1 MIVIL
6 KRASTTISIIY
17 NVDAIIIYHVSN
29 VGGDMIP
36 YAFFVVP
43 INVNKQMEKI
53 N

>member
-29 VGGDMIP
+29 GGDDMIP
-36 YAFFVVP
+36 NAFFVVP
-43 INVNKQMEKI
+43 INVNKQMEK